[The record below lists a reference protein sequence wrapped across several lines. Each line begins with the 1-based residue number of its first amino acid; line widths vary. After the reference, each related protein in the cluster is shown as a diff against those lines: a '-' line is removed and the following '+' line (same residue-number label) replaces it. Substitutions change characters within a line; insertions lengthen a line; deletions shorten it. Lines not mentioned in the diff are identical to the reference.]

1 MLTDYIPSYDDVRAV
16 IGADTE
22 DLENAEIELKVI
34 ELQLVDVLDSI
45 SENLIGIYKDV
56 QVRLKDPLQT
66 TTKLERKIVGTL
78 QVLSTYYIA
87 LILAPTFPV
96 KILRKITDGKATG
109 ERTAEPFEKLQAE
122 LEETVATLIDRL
134 KDLLEEYGEEVTR
147 DTYGAL
153 TLSVGLAV
161 DPVTGE

>member
-22 DLENAEIELKVI
+22 DLEDTEIELKVI

-45 SENLIGIYKDV
+45 SENLTGIYEDI
-56 QVRLKDPLQT
+56 QVRLEDPLQT

-109 ERTAEPFEKLQAE
+109 ERTAEPFEKLPAE
-122 LEETVATLIDRL
+122 LEETVATLIDRM

>member
-16 IGADTE
+16 IGADNE
-22 DLENAEIELKVI
+22 DLEDAEIELKVI
-34 ELQLVDVLDSI
+34 ELRLTDLLDSI
-45 SENLIGIYKDV
+45 SENLIGIYEEV
-56 QVRLKDPLQT
+56 QERLDDPLQT

-78 QVLSTYYIA
+78 QVLSTYYVA
-87 LILAPTFPV
+87 LVLAPTFPV

-109 ERTAEPFEKLQAE
+109 ERTAEPFENLQEE
-122 LEETVATLIDRL
+122 LGDTVAALIDRL

>member
-22 DLENAEIELKVI
+22 DLENNEIELKVI

-45 SENLIGIYKDV
+45 SENLTGIYEDI
-56 QVRLKDPLQT
+56 QVRLGDPLQT

-78 QVLSTYYIA
+78 LVLSTYYIA
-87 LILAPTFPV
+87 LTLAPTFPV

-122 LEETVATLIDRL
+122 LEETVAALIDRM
-134 KDLLEEYGEEVTR
+134 KDLLEEYGEVVTR

>member
-1 MLTDYIPSYDDVRAV
+1 MLTDYIPTYDDVRAV

-22 DLENAEIELKVI
+22 DLEDTEIELKVI

-45 SENLIGIYKDV
+45 SENLIDIFKAISV
-56 QVRLKDPLQT
+56 KMEDPLQT

-78 QVLSTYYIA
+78 QVLSTYYVA
-87 LILAPTFPV
+87 LVLAPTFPV

-109 ERTAEPFEKLQAE
+109 ERTAEPFENLQQE
-122 LEETVATLIDRL
+122 LQDTVDALIERM

-147 DTYGAL
+147 TTNGVL
-153 TLSVGLAV
+153 TLAVGLAI
-161 DPVTGE
+161 DPVTGA

>member
-45 SENLIGIYKDV
+45 SENLTGIYEDI

>member
-45 SENLIGIYKDV
+45 SENLTGIYEDI
-56 QVRLKDPLQT
+56 QVRLEDPLQT

-122 LEETVATLIDRL
+122 LEETVATLIDRM